1 MSVCDNCGVDS
12 NLMLVVKLKD
22 ESFHYF
28 LSSKRSYELCFV
40 VDKIMRAF

>member
-28 LSSKRSYELCFV
+28 LSSKALMNYVLWWI
-40 VDKIMRAF
+40 K